1 MRLLHTALLLAVSIS
16 PALAQRAPVIVIPGR
31 PDVPVLINGVDVS
44 WSVIEGEFGL
54 DRPNEVNPT
63 LIYRPYAIVAT
74 VPPSNHALPHPE
86 PGYFPSTGQ
95 RPGYGRLEVT
105 PPPNRPEPPPA
116 PTYYRGWSSQSA
128 PLPPTEYTP
137 FTEMPGFVS
146 GGWGGGDWRHNHWHD
161 HDHDHGPYRHGE
173 GGPHMSGRGRR

>member
-1 MRLLHTALLLAVSIS
+1 MRLLHTAIWLAVSIS
-16 PALAQRAPVIVIPGR
+16 PAFAQRAPVIVLPGR

-63 LIYRPYAIVAT
+63 LIYRPYAIVTT
-74 VPPSNHALPHPE
+74 VPPLNYAPHYSE

-105 PPPNRPEPPPA
+105 PPPNRPSPRPA
-116 PTYYRGWSSQSA
+116 PTYFRNWSSVSA
-128 PLPPTEYTP
+128 PGPATEYAP
-137 FTEMPGFVS
+137 FAEMPSYVS
-146 GGWGGGDWRHNHWHD
+146 GGWGGDRRHRRWND
-161 HDHDHGPYRHGE
+161 RHDHGPYRHGAE
-173 GGPHMSGRGRR
+173 GPHLPEHGRR